1 MYYMLYLYYLISQF
15 ILYYI
20 VYIYIYIYM
29 CVISN
34 SVGKWFVESH
44 VVVSEQR
51 DKPKVIQHVS
61 TFDKFSC

>member
-1 MYYMLYLYYLISQF
+1 
-15 ILYYI
+15 
-20 VYIYIYIYM
+20 M